1 MILYVKLLR
10 MLTKLKINNYALIDS
25 IEISFNKGM
34 TSITG
39 ETGAGKSIILGGLSM
54 VLGSRVDNSKIINK
68 EKKCFVEATFD
79 LTDIYLRDYFRK
91 NDLDY
96 DEITIIRREVNQN
109 GKSRAFINDTP
120 VKLDQLSGLTNRLI
134 DVHSQFNNLSI
145 LDSNFIFLILD
156 SLSKNQDKIKEYSN
170 NFKSLKL
177 LEKELNDKIILR
189 DKLNSDLDYNKFLH
203 DEFNDLEI
211 NNINLDELQDK
222 IKEADDLDQI
232 KDTLSVVIGH
242 LISEDVGVLD
252 KLQDISRNLNKL
264 SNSSERISLLSKR
277 IQNLIE
283 ELNIISSDTE
293 SILYDVDNN
302 QENIHDLRNI
312 QDKIYTLQNKHR
324 VNSIEDLLKIKK
336 DIESKILTQDDIDND
351 IIKIEESIRNLTINL
366 RADAVKIHNKRI
378 SVIPD
383 FEKLMSKNL
392 NELGMGKSNIKID
405 LSKTEIIQKNGI
417 SIGKL
422 LFKSNKGSIY
432 NELKDIASGGEISR
446 IMLSIKSILSK
457 YTKLATIIFDE
468 IDTGISGSVSSKV
481 GELMKF
487 MANNMQVIVIT
498 HTAQVASKGDFHFK
512 VFKREQN
519 DKVITDIN
527 LLSDRER
534 VNEIAEMLSGDKSN
548 KSANELANELLN

>member
-1 MILYVKLLR
+1 

-25 IEISFNKGM
+25 LVISFNEGM

-96 DEITIIRREVNQN
+96 DVITIIRREVNQN

-177 LEKELNDKIILR
+177 LEKELNDKIFLR

-211 NNINLDELQDK
+211 NNINLEELQDK

-293 SILYDVDNN
+293 SILYDIDNN
-302 QENIHDLRNI
+302 QENIHDLRNL

-351 IIKIEESIRNLTINL
+351 IIKIEESISSLTINL

-417 SIGKL
+417 SIGKI
-422 LFKSNKGSIY
+422 LFKSNKGSMY
-432 NELKDIASGGEISR
+432 SELKDIASGGEISR

-487 MANNMQVIVIT
+487 MSKNMQVIVIT

>member
-1 MILYVKLLR
+1 
-10 MLTKLKINNYALIDS
+10 MLKKLKINNYALIDS
-25 IEISFNKGM
+25 LEISFNEGM

-177 LEKELNDKIILR
+177 LEKELNDKIFLR

-211 NNINLDELQDK
+211 NNINLEELHDK

-232 KDTLSVVIGH
+232 KDTLFVVIGH

-293 SILYDVDNN
+293 SILYDIDNN
-302 QENIHDLRNI
+302 QENIHDLRNL

-351 IIKIEESIRNLTINL
+351 IIKIEKSISSLTINL
-366 RADAVKIHNKRI
+366 RADAAKIHNKRI

-405 LSKTEIIQKNGI
+405 LSKTEIIQKNGV
-417 SIGKL
+417 SIGKIF
-422 LFKSNKGSIY
+422 FKSNKGSIY
-432 NELKDIASGGEISR
+432 SELKDIASGGEISR

-487 MANNMQVIVIT
+487 MAKNMQVIVIT